1 MSTRSTIAIYEGTQ
15 HLVTIYQQHDG
26 YPSKPH
32 GVGWKLAQFIKSG
45 EFVNELGS
53 EKKVFNGMGCFA
65 AALVEHL
72 KDGPGGTYIVPKD
85 QKEEYNYKVV
95 GDTFDA
101 SALTVA
107 CQGNESF
114 KPGTPAAFMKWCEGQ
129 K

>member
-32 GVGWKLAQFIKSG
+32 GVGWKLAQFIKSSK
-45 EFVNELGS
+45 FVNELGS

-65 AALVEHL
+65 AALIEHL
-72 KDGPGGTYIVPKD
+72 KDGPGGTYIVPKG

-95 GDTFDA
+95 VDFDKP
-101 SALTVA
+101 SVTVA
-107 CQGNESF
+107 CQGHESF
-114 KPGTPAAFMKWCEGQ
+114 KTGTPAAFMKWCEAQ